1 MGPGLPSNY
10 ATNHFAWAQDCP
22 KTMLLM
28 FTMSVA
34 VMLFY
39 ATDNLFWAQH
49 MPRNLLQIIWDHY
62 CPECVCCAAPN
73 VLLIVLHGP
82 SHYHKLCCPV
92 TCMGPDLHQT
102 LLLIVFHGPGAG
114 PKCAA
119 DCLAWAYD
127 WFNICCQ

>member
-10 ATNHFAWAQDCP
+10 ATDHFAGAQDCP

-28 FTMSVA
+28 FIMSVV

-49 MPRNLLQIIWDHY
+49 MPQNLLQIIWDHY
-62 CPECVCCAAPN
+62 CPNCVCCAAPN

-82 SHYHKLCCPV
+82 S
-92 TCMGPDLHQT
+92 T
-102 LLLIVFHGPGAG
+102 G
-114 PKCAA
+114 PKYAA
-119 DCLAWAYD
+119 LSLVWVCEI
-127 WFNICCQ
+127 FFVICYV